1 MQDVLDTLEENS
13 IDSIV
18 CDPPYHLTSIQE
30 RFGKENSKEAQYGR
44 DGSFQRLSKGF
55 MGQTWDG
62 GDTAFQPDTWTHCYR
77 VLKDGGYL
85 LAFGGSRTFHRIAC
99 AIEDAGFEIRD
110 TIMWLYGCLSNDTE
124 ILTSNGWKNSETIRK
139 NDFIYS
145 LDLDKN
151 IIIKNKVQ
159 NVFKYDYDGEM
170 VSLKNQNTDQLLTP
184 NHHCIVKDKVRT
196 RIKNETKY
204 YKNNDSWYYKD
215 AWKIRSQSITLPLA
229 SNYNGNIEIGNLFA
243 ELLGWIISEGTYHK
257 ETNAISITQSDVNNE
272 YVKRI
277 RYLLGKLNIKHS
289 EYSRK
294 RIYNN
299 REYIEHNF
307 YIGKEETEIL
317 NKIKKLAPN
326 KKLTWKLLDLSLS
339 NKEFL
344 LKGLCKGD
352 GSKANNKF
360 GFSAFYQ
367 KDLEQLDIFQALL
380 HLTNKQGWVNKN
392 KYCCSIHSN
401 STTEIQGKH
410 YKERFVEYD
419 GKYVWCI
426 ATEIG
431 NFVAR
436 RNGKI
441 FITGNSGFPKS
452 MNIGLAIDKK
462 NGVDNRTGNVVKGQ
476 GKKDLDNN
484 VYKLGANEKY
494 EEREAQNDWKGWG
507 TTLKPAYEPIIV
519 ARKPFKGSLID
530 NIIENSVGG
539 LNIDEC
545 RVGNE
550 ERTYMSGKATN
561 GNCFGKYYTTNNKD
575 VTVGGRFP
583 ANVILTYDE
592 TDYEEVCG
600 GMPNTKSTYNEDNKH
615 ETVIHRDNLDILK
628 YGYKERIDSSSYNDR
643 GSAARY
649 FYCAKASK
657 KDRDEGLEKFETK
670 TKVFNGKSDSSS
682 EDMKDVEKRFTT
694 NGKNIHPTVKPVDLM
709 QYLVRLVTPKNGTIL
724 DCFMGSG
731 STGKAVMF
739 ENRERNANYHF
750 IGIEMTDEYLPI
762 CHARIDYALNK
773 YKYDLEKEKQEGF
786 VTPQTAKL
794 SGINWFGDAQ

>member
-1 MQDVLDTLEENS
+1 MLYIEKDSYKLYHDNMLNMLDFISKES
-13 IDSIV
+13 IGAIIT
-18 CDPPYHLTSIQE
+18 DPPYEL
-30 RFGKENSKEAQYGR
+30 N
-44 DGSFQRLSKGF
+44 F
-55 MGQTWDG
+55 MGKGWDNQG
-62 GDTAFQPDTWTHCYR
+62 VAFQPSTWQKCYE
-77 VLKDGGYL
+77 VLKPGGFL
-85 LAFGGSRTFHRIAC
+85 IAFGGTRTFHRIAC

-110 TIMWLYGCLSNDTE
+110 TMMYLYGCLSNDTE

-204 YKNNDSWYYKD
+204 YKNNDTWYYKD
-215 AWKIRSQSITLPLA
+215 AWKIRSQSVTLPLA

-257 ETNAISITQSDVNNE
+257 DTNAISITQSDVNNE

-277 RYLLGKLNIKHS
+277 RYVLGKLNIKHS

-294 RIYNN
+294 RTYNN

-307 YIGKEETEIL
+307 YIGKEEPEIV
-317 NKIKKLAPN
+317 NKIKELSPN

-352 GSKANNKF
+352 GAKANNKF

-401 STTEIQGKH
+401 PTTEIQGKH
-410 YKERFVEYD
+410 YKDRFVKYD

-462 NGVDNRTGNVVKGQ
+462 NGVDNRTGNI
-476 GKKDLDNN
+476 KKDGKGTNSGSGCYNCNNGLDGSM
-484 VYKLGANEKY
+484 KKEY
-494 EEREAQNDWKGWG
+494 EERIAQNEWQGWG
-507 TTLKPAYEPIIV
+507 TCLKPAYEPIIV
-519 ARKPFKGSLID
+519 ARKPFKGSLVD
-530 NIIENSVGG
+530 NVIKNGVGCI
-539 LNIDEC
+539 NIDEC
-545 RVGNE
+545 RVNYNGEKPNIGGRANHTRGDGYGFKELKENCIANE
-550 ERTYMSGKATN
+550 T
-561 GNCFGKYYTTNNKD
+561 
-575 VTVGGRFP
+575 GRFP
-583 ANVILTYDE
+583 ANVITDGSDE
-592 TDYEEVCG
+592 VKENMPTNDKPNGSITKPYKINNQVYGDYGNC
-600 GMPNTKSTYNEDNKH
+600 
-615 ETVIHRDNLDILK
+615 
-628 YGYKERIDSSSYNDR
+628 KEFESYNDT
-643 GSAARY
+643 GNACRY

-657 KDRDEGLEKFETK
+657 KDRDEGLDMFEETYILK
-670 TKVFNGKSDSSS
+670 EN
-682 EDMKDVEKRFTT
+682 
-694 NGKNIHPTVKPVDLM
+694 
-709 QYLVRLVTPKNGTIL
+709 TPKEIKDLILKSLTI
-724 DCFMGSG
+724 
-731 STGKAVMF
+731 
-739 ENRERNANYHF
+739 
-750 IGIEMTDEYLPI
+750 
-762 CHARIDYALNK
+762 
-773 YKYDLEKEKQEGF
+773 
-786 VTPQTAKL
+786 
-794 SGINWFGDAQ
+794 

>member
-1 MQDVLDTLEENS
+1 MEEANTQSEQFLYYKDEDFELYKGKMQDVLSTFEENS

-18 CDPPYHLTSIQE
+18 CDPPYHLKSIQE
-30 RFGKENSKEAQYGR
+30 RFGKENSAEAKYGK
-44 DGSFQRLSKGF
+44 DGSFQRLSRGF
-55 MGQTWDG
+55 MGKTWDG
-62 GDTAFQPDTWTHCYR
+62 GDTAFQPETWKHCFR
-77 VLKDGGYL
+77 VLKEGGYL
-85 LAFGGSRTFHRIAC
+85 LAFGGTRTFHRIAC

-124 ILTSNGWKNSETIRK
+124 ILTSNGWKNSETITK

-184 NHHCIVKDKVRT
+184 NHHCIVKDNVRT

-204 YKNNDSWYYKD
+204 YKNNDTWYYKD
-215 AWKIRSQSITLPLA
+215 AWKIRSQSVTLPLA

-243 ELLGWIISEGTYHK
+243 ELLGWIISEGAYHK
-257 ETNAISITQSDVNNE
+257 DTNAISITQSDVNNE

-277 RYLLGKLNIKHS
+277 RYVLGKLNIKYS

-294 RIYNN
+294 RTYNN

-307 YIGKEETEIL
+307 YIGKEETEIV
-317 NKIKKLAPN
+317 NKIKELAPN

-339 NKEFL
+339 NKKFL

-352 GSKANNKF
+352 GAKANNKF

-410 YKERFVEYD
+410 YKDRFVKYD

-426 ATEIG
+426 ETEIG

-462 NGVDNRTGNVVKGQ
+462 NGVDNRTGNI
-476 GKKDLDNN
+476 KKDGKATNSGSGCYNCNNGLDSSM
-484 VYKLGANEKY
+484 KREY
-494 EEREAQNDWKGWG
+494 EERIAQNEWQGWG
-507 TTLKPAYEPIIV
+507 TCLKPAYEPIIV
-519 ARKPFKGSLID
+519 ARKPFKGSLVD
-530 NIIENSVGG
+530 NVIANGVGG

-545 RVGNE
+545 RVDYNGEKPNVGG
-550 ERTYMSGKATN
+550 RAKHTRGDGYGFKALQE
-561 GNCFGKYYTTNNKD
+561 NCVANVD
-575 VTVGGRFP
+575 GRFP
-583 ANVILTYDE
+583 ANVI
-592 TDYEEVCG
+592 TDGSEEVAQ
-600 GMPNTKSTYNEDNKH
+600 GMPNTKAKQTKGSDNRENKGNSMFIDGVHNELN
-615 ETVIHRDNLDILK
+615 
-628 YGYKERIDSSSYNDR
+628 SYNDEV
-643 GSAARY
+643 SASRY

-657 KDRDEGLEKFETK
+657 KDRDEGLDTFEEKYVLNTEINEEIKNTIK
-670 TKVFNGKSDSSS
+670 T
-682 EDMKDVEKRFTT
+682 
-694 NGKNIHPTVKPVDLM
+694 L
-709 QYLVRLVTPKNGTIL
+709 
-724 DCFMGSG
+724 
-731 STGKAVMF
+731 
-739 ENRERNANYHF
+739 
-750 IGIEMTDEYLPI
+750 
-762 CHARIDYALNK
+762 LN
-773 YKYDLEKEKQEGF
+773 Q
-786 VTPQTAKL
+786 
-794 SGINWFGDAQ
+794 